1 MKYDFEIKGDIGYGY
16 GSKQWVSWCLA
27 EHKGKPV
34 TVRVNSLGGAV
45 DHALDIAQQF
55 RDHGDVTVY
64 MVGLNASA
72 ATILAMGAKKIV
84 MSEFGLFLIHKASF
98 WQEHYGRMNADEMN
112 QVIEELKKT
121 IDNAEK
127 FDSVIAQM
135 YVNKCGRNVDEIKDI
150 MTKGGWLTAQEVL
163 ELGLVDALAKED
175 DAEGKQMACA
185 QIGQYGDLKHAYG
198 LAVELPKSPKM
209 AINQT
214 LYNINNNMKKF
225 FDSVLAWF
233 GLDAMAEVTDEQ
245 MDGVLAQVEQKH
257 KEMMGALD
265 TANATIAE
273 RDQTIAEQVQT
284 IEAHV
289 ATIAERDATIAQ
301 NATVIAEHEATI
313 AGHVATIAERDV
325 TIAQL
330 NEQITA
336 LQKAPG
342 AEDTEPVAQI
352 VEEELYGVSNAQK
365 MYDQIAGLI

>member
-72 ATILAMGAKKIV
+72 ATILAMGAKKVV

-135 YVNKCGRNVDEIKDI
+135 YVNKCGRGVDEIKDI
-150 MTKGGWLTAQEVL
+150 MTKGGWLTAQETL
-163 ELGLVDALAKED
+163 ELGLVDALAKEE
-175 DAEGKQMACA
+175 DAEDKQMACA
-185 QIGQYGDLKHAYG
+185 QVAQYGNLKHAYG
-198 LAVELPKSPKM
+198 LAVELPNSPKM
-209 AINQT
+209 ATNQT

-225 FDSVLAWF
+225 FDSVLAFF
-233 GLDAMAEVTDEQ
+233 GIEAMADVNDEQ
-245 MDGVLAQVEQKH
+245 MEGALAQVEQKH
-257 KEMMGALD
+257 NEMKGALD

-273 RDQTIAEQVQT
+273 RDATIAEQVQT
-284 IEAHV
+284 IADRDATIAENATVIEGHV
-289 ATIAERDATIAQ
+289 ATIAERDATIAAHVQ
-301 NATVIAEHEATI
+301 TI
-313 AGHVATIAERDV
+313 ADRDA

-336 LQKAPG
+336 LQQAPG
-342 AEDTEPVAQI
+342 AEGHEPQSAIAEQELVA
-352 VEEELYGVSNAQK
+352 ENNAQK
-365 MYDQIAGLI
+365 MFDEIKDII